1 MNHVQIVG
9 NVYGEPEKVDDGTS
23 VLHTKIPVAIT
34 SNFRE
39 ANGTYREDVMDIYLW
54 QGAAKTMLKHI
65 NIGQIIAI
73 KGRLECHD
81 AKIIVVAE
89 VFEVLRPK

>member
-9 NVYGEPEKVDDGTS
+9 NVYGKPEKVEDGTS
-23 VLHTKIPVAIT
+23 VLHTKIPIMIT

-54 QGAAKTMLKHI
+54 QGASKSMIQHLS
-65 NIGQIIAI
+65 IGQIIAI
-73 KGRLECHD
+73 KGRLEYHD
-81 AKIIVVAE
+81 TQIIIVAE